1 MLRIVDRHVL
11 RQVSLPLAAAL
22 VIGLLM
28 LLADRMVR
36 LLDTTLGKK
45 NSFTVV
51 FEMLA
56 YLVPHYLGT
65 ALPAALFLGLL
76 LGFGKMSANSETDAF
91 MASGVGLHRLAQPV
105 IILGALMAALTLVI
119 MGWMQPY
126 ARYAYRSVV
135 FDVQNVDVFYL
146 AEEGVFMQAGDRTF
160 VIDKLDRNKNA
171 FEHAFIYQEN
181 GKKGSDTVTAAK
193 GALIENPAPQRP
205 TLRLTEGHRL
215 SFKERPS
222 VTAPVPAVGETT
234 EFAMADTPL
243 GRISKDIFRPRGED
257 ERELTLP
264 ELFAAIG
271 NPPPKATAAEV
282 SSELS
287 ERLVTAV
294 SILILPF
301 LAIPFAVGSR
311 RSQRGFRTGVALVL
325 IVLYNEIIHQ
335 GATAA
340 NNGVASPLVTLWL
353 PCGLLAAFAAWRYV
367 STCFTL
373 RPDPVSA
380 ALDRAGEAL
389 GGLRLALWRR
399 FGWGPAAS

>member
-11 RQVSLPLAAAL
+11 RQVSLPLAGAL

-91 MASGVGLHRLAQPV
+91 MASGIGLNRLARPV
-105 IILGALMAALTLVI
+105 IVLGAVLAAFSLII
-119 MGWMQPY
+119 MGWVQPH

-160 VIDKLDRNKNA
+160 IIDHLDRGKNA
-171 FEHAFIYQEN
+171 FQNAFIYQD
-181 GKKGSDTVTAAK
+181 KGAEGSETVTAAT
-193 GALIENPAPQRP
+193 GRLIENPSPQRP
-205 TLRLTEGHRL
+205 TLQLEDGHRL
-215 SFKERPS
+215 SFKVHPS
-222 VTAPVPAVGETT
+222 VTAPTPAVGETT
-234 EFAMADTPL
+234 EFGLTETPL
-243 GRISKDIFRPRGED
+243 GRLSKDIFRPRGED

-264 ELFAAIG
+264 ELYAALDA
-271 NPPPKATAAEV
+271 PPPKATREEV

-287 ERLVTAV
+287 ERLVIAV

-311 RSQRGFRTGVALVL
+311 RSSRGFRTGVALVL

-335 GATAA
+335 GASAS

-353 PCGLLAAFAAWRYV
+353 PCLLLAVFAAWRYFA
-367 STCFTL
+367 TCFTL
-373 RPDPVSA
+373 KNDVISA
-380 ALDRAGEAL
+380 AIDRTGDAL
-389 GGLRLALWRR
+389 TGLRVAVMRR
-399 FGWGPAAS
+399 FGWSAG

>member
-1 MLRIVDRHVL
+1 LLPLIDRHVL
-11 RQVSLPLAAAL
+11 KQVSLPLAGAL

-36 LLDTTLGKK
+36 LLDATLGKK

-91 MASGVGLHRLAQPV
+91 MASGIGLNRMARPV
-105 IILGALMAALTLVI
+105 IVLGALMAALSLLI
-119 MGWMQPY
+119 MGWAQPH

-160 VIDKLDRNKNA
+160 IIDRLDRGRNA
-171 FEHAFIYQEN
+171 FEHAFIYQD
-181 GKKGSDTVTAAK
+181 KGAEGSETVTAAR
-193 GALIENPAPQRP
+193 GALIENPSGQRP
-205 TLRLTEGHRL
+205 TLQLADGHRL

-222 VTAPVPAVGETT
+222 VTSPTPAVGETT

-243 GRISKDIFRPRGED
+243 GRLSKDIFRPRGED

-264 ELFAAIG
+264 ELITAMDQ
-271 NPPPKATAAEV
+271 PPAKSSSREV
-282 SSELS
+282 ASELS
-287 ERLVTAV
+287 ERLVTAA

-311 RSQRGFRTGVALVL
+311 RSPRGFRTGVALVL
-325 IVLYNEIIHQ
+325 IVLYNEVIHQ
-335 GATAA
+335 GASAA
-340 NNGVASPLVTLWL
+340 NNGVVSPLVGLWL
-353 PCGLLAAFAAWRYV
+353 PFLLLATFAFWRYFA
-367 STCFTL
+367 TCFTL
-373 RPDPVSA
+373 KNDVVSIGIDRIGD
-380 ALDRAGEAL
+380 ALSGLRVALLRRAG
-389 GGLRLALWRR
+389 WRT
-399 FGWGPAAS
+399 A

>member
-11 RQVSLPLAAAL
+11 RQVALPLAGAL

-56 YLVPHYLGT
+56 YLAPHYLGT

-91 MASGVGLHRLAQPV
+91 MASGIGLNRMARPV
-105 IILGALMAALTLVI
+105 IVLGALLAALSLVI
-119 MGWMQPY
+119 MGWVQPH

-160 VIDKLDRNKNA
+160 IIDQLDRNRNA
-171 FEHAFIYQEN
+171 FEHAFIYQDK
-181 GKKGSDTVTAAK
+181 GPQGSDTVTAER
-193 GALIENPAPQRP
+193 GSLLENPGGQRP
-205 TLRLTEGHRL
+205 TLQLQDGHRL
-215 SFKERPS
+215 SFPERPS
-222 VTAPVPAVGETT
+222 PTAAQPARGETT
-234 EFAMADTPL
+234 EFGMADTPL
-243 GRISKDIFRPRGED
+243 GRISKELFRPRGED

-264 ELFAAIG
+264 ELIASLDK
-271 NPPPKATAAEV
+271 PPPRATREEV

-287 ERLVTAV
+287 ERLVTAA
-294 SILILPF
+294 SILVLPF
-301 LAIPFAVGSR
+301 LAIPFAVGNR

-325 IVLYNEIIHQ
+325 IVLYNEVIQQ
-335 GATAA
+335 GAAAA
-340 NNGVASPLVTLWL
+340 NKGVASPLVTLWL
-353 PCGLLAAFAAWRYV
+353 PFLLLALFAGWRYV
-367 STCFTL
+367 ATCFTL
-373 RPDPVSA
+373 KPDPVSTA
-380 ALDRAGEAL
+380 IDRMGEAFS
-389 GGLRLALWRR
+389 GLRLMVMRR
-399 FGWGPAAS
+399 LGWGAAT

>member
-1 MLRIVDRHVL
+1 M
-11 RQVSLPLAAAL
+11 PLGVAL

-76 LGFGKMSANSETDAF
+76 MGFGKMSANSETDAF
-91 MASGVGLHRLAQPV
+91 MASGIGLNRMARPV
-105 IILGALMAALTLVI
+105 IVLGALMAALSLLI
-119 MGWMQPY
+119 MGWVQPH

-135 FDVQNVDVFYL
+135 FDVQNVEVFYL

-160 VIDKLDRNKNA
+160 IIDRLDRGKNA
-171 FEHAFIYQEN
+171 FQRAFIFQDRGEA
-181 GKKGSDTVTAAK
+181 GSDTVTSQR
-193 GALIENPAPQRP
+193 GALIENPNGKRP
-205 TLRLTEGHRL
+205 TLRLEDGHRL
-215 SFKERPS
+215 RF
-222 VTAPVPAVGETT
+222 TATPAVDAEVPIVGETSNFKT
-234 EFAMADTPL
+234 ADTPL
-243 GRISKDIFRPRGED
+243 GKISKDIFRPRGED

-264 ELFAAIG
+264 ELFTAMAK
-271 NPPPKATAAEV
+271 PPPRATPEEV
-282 SSELS
+282 SSELN
-287 ERLVTAV
+287 ERLVTAA
-294 SILILPF
+294 SILVLPF

-335 GATAA
+335 GGTAA
-340 NNGVASPLVTLWL
+340 NNGVASPLITLWL
-353 PCGLLAAFAAWRYV
+353 PFALLGAFAGWRYYA
-367 STCFTL
+367 TCFTL
-373 RPDPVSA
+373 RNDPVTA
-380 ALDRAGEAL
+380 AIDRVGDFF
-389 GGLRLALWRR
+389 GGLRRAFMRR
-399 FGWGPAAS
+399 MGYGGAA

>member
-11 RQVSLPLAAAL
+11 KQVSLPLAGAL

-36 LLDTTLGKK
+36 LLDATLGKK

-76 LGFGKMSANSETDAF
+76 LGFGRMSANSETDAF
-91 MASGVGLHRLAQPV
+91 MAAGIGLHRLARPV
-105 IILGALMAALTLVI
+105 IVLGALMAALSLVI
-119 MGWMQPY
+119 MGWLQPH

-160 VIDKLDRNKNA
+160 IIDRLDRGKNA
-171 FEHAFIYQEN
+171 FERAFIFQDK
-181 GKKGSDTVTAAK
+181 GQHGSDTVTAAT
-193 GALIENPAPQRP
+193 GTLVENPEGRRP
-205 TLRLTEGHRL
+205 TLHLENGHRL
-215 SFKERPS
+215 SFTTRPDAA
-222 VTAPVPAVGETT
+222 TNPPVAGETT

-243 GRISKDIFRPRGED
+243 GKISKDIFRPRGED

-264 ELFAAIG
+264 ELYAALD
-271 NPPPKATAAEV
+271 NPPPKASREEV

-287 ERLVTAV
+287 ERLVTAI

-311 RSQRGFRTGVALVL
+311 RSPRGFRTGVALVL
-325 IVLYNEIIHQ
+325 IVLYNEIIQQ
-335 GATAA
+335 GASAS
-340 NNGVASPLVTLWL
+340 NNAVAPPIVTLWL
-353 PCGLLAAFAAWRYV
+353 PCLLLGLFAGWRYIT
-367 STCFTL
+367 TCFTL
-373 RPDPVSA
+373 GNDPISSAIDRGGDFFSGLRHALMRRLGWESA
-380 ALDRAGEAL
+380 A
-389 GGLRLALWRR
+389 
-399 FGWGPAAS
+399 